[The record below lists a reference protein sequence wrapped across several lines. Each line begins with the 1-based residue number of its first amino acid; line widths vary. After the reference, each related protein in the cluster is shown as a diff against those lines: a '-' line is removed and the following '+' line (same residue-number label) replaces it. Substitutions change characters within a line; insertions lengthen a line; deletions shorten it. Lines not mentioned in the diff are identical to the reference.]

1 MEFTNE
7 MLAGMQFAD
16 LKKSFSAGDR
26 ERLITNKCVSSNES
40 SVWLIDYWCGKKEL
54 LRVMDTIH
62 SKKKF

>member
-1 MEFTNE
+1 

-16 LKKSFSAGDR
+16 LKKNFSARDR

-40 SVWLIDYWCGKKEL
+40 SVWLIDYWCGKKKL
-54 LRVMDTIH
+54 LRVMDTMH